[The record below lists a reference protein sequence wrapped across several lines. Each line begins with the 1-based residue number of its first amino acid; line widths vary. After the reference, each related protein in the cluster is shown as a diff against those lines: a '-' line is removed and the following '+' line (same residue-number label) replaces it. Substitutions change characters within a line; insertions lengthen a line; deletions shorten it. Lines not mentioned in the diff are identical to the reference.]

1 MCWFLAVAALVIG
14 VFLGAKLEKDLSVPK
29 NISGRLRID
38 TSDETPYLFL
48 EIDGSL
54 NNIVNSKTISLDVVL
69 EDYLPRK

>member
-14 VFLGAKLEKDLSVPK
+14 VFLGAKLEKDLSAPK

-38 TSDETPYLFL
+38 TSDEIPYLFL